1 MHRTAGFRLCYM
13 LDVTDPPPVMSIV
26 GFSKQVGYMGEDP
39 INRTT
44 KQILFQAQQDHAT
57 ELVVRSSP
65 GTGAAVRYKV
75 ADTWHDWASPGSE
88 SAAAIIGEI
97 GRLARFSKRP
107 CPKEGL
113 IDVPYSGVRLLWVV
127 RMTSADGDCVLSR
140 VEQ

>member
-1 MHRTAGFRLCYM
+1 
-13 LDVTDPPPVMSIV
+13 MSD
-26 GFSKQVGYMGEDP
+26 DP
-39 INRTT
+39 IKRTT
-44 KQILFQAQQDHAT
+44 NLILFQAQQDHAT

-75 ADTWHDWASPGSE
+75 AGTWHDWTSPCPE
-88 SAAAIIGEI
+88 LAPAIIGEI
-97 GRLARFSKRP
+97 GRLASFSKRP

-127 RMTSADGDCVLSR
+127 KMASADGDCILSP